1 MEMHAPD
8 PPRAEVKD
16 PNKQDSNPT
25 VTLTSTITLNCTWK
39 QMEGSI
45 K

>member
-16 PNKQDSNPT
+16 PNKQGPNPT
-25 VTLTSTITLNCTWK
+25 VTFTSIITL
-39 QMEGSI
+39 S
-45 K
+45 